1 MQFTKP
7 LFSFNMTF
15 QAPVK
20 IFNTKLYLYLNLF
33 TAIVFSFF
41 TSPSIAQ
48 EKQKVNYKHL
58 TYLPKNYNADTS
70 KYALVIYLHGG
81 SQKGNDLEKLK
92 VYGLPYLVDQ
102 GKEFD
107 FVMVAP
113 QCPEGRYWS
122 TENWFDS
129 LYNEVT
135 STHRIDKSRVYVTG
149 ISMGGYG
156 TYITALDHPEK
167 IAAIVPLCGGIND
180 SDTTR
185 ICTLKDIPILTYHGT
200 ADNEISIHETERIEE
215 LLKKCNG
222 NITFHRLKDEGHG
235 IQYLYE
241 TKPEIYEWMLKQ
253 RKTKSNK

>member
-1 MQFTKP
+1 
-7 LFSFNMTF
+7 MTF
-15 QAPVK
+15 QVLIK
-20 IFNTKLYLYLNLF
+20 IFRTKDYFYPYLLTVIIF
-33 TAIVFSFF
+33 TFF
-41 TSPSIAQ
+41 TSQSIAQ

-58 TYLPKNYNADTS
+58 TYLPKNYNIDTS
-70 KYALVIYLHGG
+70 KYPLVIYLHGG

-92 VYGLPYLVDQ
+92 IYGLPYLVDQ
-102 GKEFD
+102 GKDFD

-113 QCPEGRYWS
+113 QCPDGKYWS

-135 STHRIDKSRVYVTG
+135 ANYRIDKSRVYVTG

-156 TYITALDHPEK
+156 TYIAALDHPEK
-167 IAAIVPLCGGIND
+167 IAAIVPLCGGVND

-200 ADNEISIHETERIEE
+200 ADNEISIHETERIAHS
-215 LLKKCNG
+215 LKKCKG
-222 NITFHRLKDEGHG
+222 NITFHRLEGEGHG

-241 TKPEIYEWMLKQ
+241 TKPEIYEWLLRQ
-253 RKTKSNK
+253 RKVTNVE

>member
-1 MQFTKP
+1 MFT
-7 LFSFNMTF
+7 L
-15 QAPVK
+15 
-20 IFNTKLYLYLNLF
+20 
-33 TAIVFSFF
+33 IVFSFF
-41 TSPSIAQ
+41 TLKSIAQ
-48 EKQKVNYKHL
+48 DKLKVNYKHL
-58 TYLPKNYNADTS
+58 TYLPKNYDTDTS
-70 KYALVIYLHGG
+70 KYPLVIYLHGG

-107 FVMVAP
+107 FIMVAP

-135 STHRIDKSRVYVTG
+135 SNYRIDKSRVYVTG

-156 TYITALDHPEK
+156 TYIAALDHPEK

-180 SDTTR
+180 NDTTR

-200 ADNEISIHETERIEE
+200 ADKEISIHETERIADF
-215 LLKKCNG
+215 LSKCEG
-222 NITFHRLKDEGHG
+222 NIIFHRIAGEGHG

-241 TKPEIYEWMLKQ
+241 TEPWIYEWLLMQ
-253 RKTKSNK
+253 RKPINVE

>member
-1 MQFTKP
+1 M
-7 LFSFNMTF
+7 FSSKN
-15 QAPVK
+15 
-20 IFNTKLYLYLNLF
+20 NLF
-33 TAIVFSFF
+33 GNILSIIFSLF
-41 TSPSIAQ
+41 IAQSFSQ
-48 EKQKVNYKHL
+48 EKQKVNYKHI
-58 TYLPKNYNADTS
+58 TYLPKNYHADTS
-70 KYALVIYLHGG
+70 NYPLLIYLHGG

-92 VYGLPYLVDQ
+92 IYGLPYLVDK
-102 GKEFD
+102 GEEFD
-107 FVMVAP
+107 FIMVAP

-135 STHRIDKSRVYVTG
+135 SNYRIDKSRVYVTG

-156 TYITALDHPEK
+156 TYTAALDHPDK

-200 ADNEISIHETERIEE
+200 ADEEISIHETQRIAES
-215 LLKKCNG
+215 LKKCNR
-222 NITFHRLKDEGHG
+222 NIIFHRLTGKGHA

-241 TKPEIYEWMLKQ
+241 TEPWIYEWLLMQ
-253 RKTKSNK
+253 RKETNVDARASIL

>member
-1 MQFTKP
+1 
-7 LFSFNMTF
+7 MTF
-15 QAPVK
+15 KALIK
-20 IFNTKLYLYLNLF
+20 IFNTKHYLFPSLF
-33 TAIVFSFF
+33 AVIFF
-41 TSPSIAQ
+41 GFFMSQSIAQ
-48 EKQKVNYKHL
+48 EKPKASYKHL

-70 KYALVIYLHGG
+70 NYPLVIYLHGG

-102 GKEFD
+102 GKEFN
-107 FVMVAP
+107 FIMVAP

-135 STHRIDKSRVYVTG
+135 SNYRIDKGRVYVTG

-156 TYITALDHPEK
+156 TYTAALDHREK
-167 IAAIVPLCGGIND
+167 IAAIVPLCGGVND
-180 SDTTR
+180 SDTSQ
-185 ICTLKDIPILTYHGT
+185 ICTLKDIPILTFHGT
-200 ADNEISIHETERIEE
+200 ADDQISILETERIAES
-215 LLKKCNG
+215 LKKCNG
-222 NITFHRLKDEGHG
+222 NITFHRLEGEGHG

-253 RKTKSNK
+253 RKD

>member
-1 MQFTKP
+1 MLLTKP
-7 LFSFNMTF
+7 LSSFNMTF
-15 QAPVK
+15 QALIK
-20 IFNTKLYLYLNLF
+20 IFTIKPYLYLKLL
-33 TAIVFSFF
+33 AVIFF
-41 TSPSIAQ
+41 GFFMSQSIAQ

-58 TYLPKNYNADTS
+58 TYLPKSYNTDTS
-70 KYALVIYLHGG
+70 KYPLVFYLHGG
-81 SQKGNDLEKLK
+81 SQKGNNLEKLK
-92 VYGLPYLVDQ
+92 IYGLPYLVDQ

-107 FVMVAP
+107 FIMVAP
-113 QCPEGRYWS
+113 QCPEGKYWS

-135 STHRIDKSRVYVTG
+135 SNYRIDKSRVYVTG

-180 SDTTR
+180 NDTTR

-200 ADNEISIHETERIEE
+200 ADDEISIQETERIAES
-215 LLKKCNG
+215 LKKCNG
-222 NITFHRLKDEGHG
+222 NIIFHRLTGKGHG

-241 TKPEIYEWMLKQ
+241 TEPWIYEWLLMQ
-253 RKTKSNK
+253 RKD

>member
-1 MQFTKP
+1 MQRKALT
-7 LFSFNMTF
+7 LFYYLIPMIF
-15 QAPVK
+15 QSLKK
-20 IFNTKLYLYLNLF
+20 IFRARRYSYYLLLLF
-33 TAIVFSFF
+33 FVFSQSI
-41 TSPSIAQ
+41 TSLSAQ

-58 TYLPKNYNADTS
+58 TYLPKSYNADTS
-70 KYALVIYLHGG
+70 KYPLVIYLHGG

-92 VYGLPYLVDQ
+92 IYGLPYLVDQ
-102 GKEFD
+102 GKDFD

-135 STHRIDKSRVYVTG
+135 STYRIDKNRVYITG

-156 TYITALDHPEK
+156 TYTTALDHPEK
-167 IAAIVPLCGGIND
+167 IAAIVPLCGGVND

-185 ICTLKDIPILTYHGT
+185 ICSLKNIPILTFHGT
-200 ADNEISIHETERIEE
+200 ADDQISILETERIAES
-215 LLKKCNG
+215 LKKCNG
-222 NITFHRLKDEGHG
+222 NITFHRLKGEGHG

-241 TKPEIYEWMLKQ
+241 TKPEIYEWMLRQ
-253 RKTKSNK
+253 RKD

>member
-1 MQFTKP
+1 MIIQ
-7 LFSFNMTF
+7 L
-15 QAPVK
+15 AIK
-20 IFNTKLYLYLNLF
+20 IFSSRNYLLVSILL
-33 TAIVFSFF
+33 ISFF
-41 TSPSIAQ
+41 ISQSFAQ
-48 EKQKVNYKHL
+48 EKLKVNYKHL
-58 TYLPKNYNADTS
+58 TYLPKNYNTDTS
-70 KYALVIYLHGG
+70 KCPLVIYLHGG

-92 VYGLPYLVDQ
+92 IYGLPYLVDK

-107 FVMVAP
+107 FIMVAP

-129 LYNEVT
+129 LYNEAA
-135 STHRIDKSRVYVTG
+135 SKYRIDKSRVYVTG

-185 ICTLKDIPILTYHGT
+185 ICRLKDIPILTFHGT
-200 ADNEISIHETERIEE
+200 ADDAISIYETERIERS
-215 LLKKCNG
+215 LKKCNG
-222 NITFHRLKDEGHG
+222 NITFHRLEGEGHG

-241 TKPEIYEWMLKQ
+241 TKPEIYEWLLRQSKLNIYTDK
-253 RKTKSNK
+253 R

>member
-1 MQFTKP
+1 
-7 LFSFNMTF
+7 MTI
-15 QAPVK
+15 QLSIK
-20 IFNTKLYLYLNLF
+20 IFSSRNYLLVSILL
-33 TAIVFSFF
+33 ISFF
-41 TSPSIAQ
+41 ISQSFAQ
-48 EKQKVNYKHL
+48 EKQKVNYKLL
-58 TYLPKNYNADTS
+58 TYLPKNYDSDTS
-70 KYALVIYLHGG
+70 KYPLVIYLHGG

-92 VYGLPYLVDQ
+92 IYGLPYLVDQ

-135 STHRIDKSRVYVTG
+135 LNYRIDKSRVYVTG

-180 SDTTR
+180 GDIFR
-185 ICTLKDIPILTYHGT
+185 ICTLKNIPILTFHGT
-200 ADNEISIHETERIEE
+200 ADDAISIHETERIEE
-215 LLKKCNG
+215 SLKKCNG
-222 NITFHRLKDEGHG
+222 DITFHRLEGEGHG

-241 TKPEIYEWMLKQ
+241 TKPEIYEWLLRQSKLNIYTDK
-253 RKTKSNK
+253 R